1 MEKEKKSKKIIKKQ
15 TENAKGFIGEFKKFV
30 LRGNVL
36 DLAVGVIIGAA
47 FQSIVTSLT
56 NNIISPILGIFGKV
70 NFNEFKLVIK
80 DDVAITYGAFIT
92 DIINFII
99 MAFGVFVMIKL
110 INKLTNIG
118 KKETIKEETKKPSL
132 TKDQELLIEIR
143 DLLKEKNN

>member
-1 MEKEKKSKKIIKKQ
+1 MTKEKRKNIIKNQAK
-15 TENAKGFIGEFKKFV
+15 NAKGFIGEFKKFV

-70 NFNEFKLVIK
+70 NFTEFKLVLNENA
-80 DDVAITYGAFIT
+80 AIAYGAFIT
-92 DIINFII
+92 DVINFII
-99 MAFGVFVMIKL
+99 MAFGVFIMIKL
-110 INKLTNIG
+110 INKISTIG
-118 KKETIKEETKKPSL
+118 KKEEIKEEPKKPTL

-143 DLLKEKNN
+143 DLLKEKKN

>member
-1 MEKEKKSKKIIKKQ
+1 MTKKNIIKKQ
-15 TENAKGFIGEFKKFV
+15 KENAKGFISDFKKFV

-70 NFNEFKLVIK
+70 NFADFKLVLNENA
-80 DDVAITYGAFIT
+80 AIGYGAFIT

-99 MAFGVFVMIKL
+99 MAFGVFIIIKL
-110 INKLTNIG
+110 VNKISNINK
-118 KKETIKEETKKPSL
+118 KEAIKEEPKKPTL

-143 DLLKEKNN
+143 DLLKEKKN

>member
-1 MEKEKKSKKIIKKQ
+1 MTKEKKKNIIKNQAK
-15 TENAKGFIGEFKKFV
+15 NAKGFVGEFKKFV

-70 NFNEFKLVIK
+70 NFTEFKLVLNENA
-80 DDVAITYGAFIT
+80 AISYGAFIT
-92 DIINFII
+92 DVINFII

-110 INKLTNIG
+110 INKISTIG
-118 KKETIKEETKKPSL
+118 KKEEIKEEVKKPTL

-143 DLLKEKNN
+143 DLLKEKKN

>member
-1 MEKEKKSKKIIKKQ
+1 MTKEKRKNVIKNQ
-15 TENAKGFIGEFKKFV
+15 TKNAKGFIGEFKKFV

-70 NFNEFKLVIK
+70 NFTEFKLVLNENA
-80 DDVAITYGAFIT
+80 AIGYGAFIT
-92 DIINFII
+92 DVINFII
-99 MAFGVFVMIKL
+99 MAFGVFIMIKL
-110 INKLTNIG
+110 INKISTIG
-118 KKETIKEETKKPSL
+118 KKEEVKEEPKKTTF

-143 DLLKEKNN
+143 DLLKEKKN